1 MDKKLTIKESFNLGK
16 GWNLMIFAILAMLVT
31 NAGVNDGLNIA
42 LPEIAKGAG
51 LDYELCLS
59 MGTVAGFV
67 GVAMMLVIAKFR
79 DRFGGRKVSAA
90 LFIIFGFTF
99 YFLFLRASNIVMY
112 AISQC
117 IMVSC
122 GQGCFYLCTGPMQSD
137 WFPKKRGVVN
147 GISTI
152 GANIGTAILAP
163 IMTTL
168 LTMAEYKTTKRDI
181 ALIGT
186 VLMLIGGLM
195 PQVLNSKLWMLYA
208 ASIVIGAGLSLVVV
222 VSSSLIS
229 DYFTGLEKSRVMG
242 FQSIFVSIG
251 GTIIAKG
258 SGLFTAMAGW
268 KRGYLVFLIC
278 IPILLIVALTVPKGE
293 VVAKEEKASGGISG
307 SMIYFGALCL
317 ITGVFVATFNTNIAM
332 YIDRKGIG
340 DASTAGT
347 VASIMQVIGILGG
360 LVLGNTVKLFKRFTI
375 GAAIL
380 MMAVGTAMVGFS
392 TNLPVICVGAAV
404 VGFGF
409 AIRNPG
415 AVTFA
420 ANMVPAA
427 QASLAIAI
435 VSATYNVGN
444 FISAYVVNPL
454 ANMLGNDISNRFIL
468 SAVAL
473 AVIGIVACVK
483 APTTDAQKRLDSAHI
498 TCNKN
503 AIPNDPRSPFLTSGV
518 RLGTPAVT
526 TRGMKE
532 EDMEVI
538 AEAISL
544 VIKDEANVEKA
555 KTLVAGLTEKYPLI

>member
-1 MDKKLTIKESFNLGK
+1 METTKNKKL
-16 GWNLMIFAILAMLVT
+16 
-31 NAGVNDGLNIA
+31 IA
-42 LPEIAKGAG
+42 AG
-51 LDYELCLS
+51 L
-59 MGTVAGFV
+59 
-67 GVAMMLVIAKFR
+67 LVMSLTMACN
-79 DRFGGRKVSAA
+79 SA
-90 LFIIFGFTF
+90 
-99 YFLFLRASNIVMY
+99 
-112 AISQC
+112 
-117 IMVSC
+117 
-122 GQGCFYLCTGPMQSD
+122 
-137 WFPKKRGVVN
+137 
-147 GISTI
+147 
-152 GANIGTAILAP
+152 LAP
-163 IMTTL
+163 ILAEVGKFFPDASDSAIQIVLTLINLTTL
-168 LTMAEYKTTKRDI
+168 PMMLIEPAFESKITKRDI

-195 PQVLNSKLWMLYA
+195 PQVLNSQLWMLYA

-229 DYFTGLEKSRVMG
+229 DYFTGIEKSRVMG

-258 SGLFTAMAGW
+258 SGMFTAMAGW

-278 IPILLIVALTVPKGE
+278 VPIILIVALTVPKGT
-293 VVAKEEKASGGISG
+293 VVQKKESGEKAGISG

-317 ITGVFVATFNTNIAM
+317 ITGIFVATFNTNIAM

-375 GAAIL
+375 GASIL
-380 MMAVGTAMVGFS
+380 MMAAGTAMVGFS
-392 TNLPVICVGAAV
+392 TSLPVICIGAAV

-444 FISAYVVNPL
+444 FVSAYVVNPV
-454 ANMLGNDISNRFIL
+454 ANMLGDDIANRFIV

-473 AVIGIVACVK
+473 VVIGIVALVK
-483 APTTDAQKRLDSAHI
+483 APTTDAQALDSQ
-498 TCNKN
+498 
-503 AIPNDPRSPFLTSGV
+503 G
-518 RLGTPAVT
+518 
-526 TRGMKE
+526 
-532 EDMEVI
+532 
-538 AEAISL
+538 
-544 VIKDEANVEKA
+544 
-555 KTLVAGLTEKYPLI
+555 

>member
-1 MDKKLTIKESFNLGK
+1 MTAI
-16 GWNLMIFAILAMLVT
+16 ITPTILA
-31 NAGVNDGLNIA
+31 I
-42 LPEIAKGAG
+42 
-51 LDYELCLS
+51 
-59 MGTVAGFV
+59 
-67 GVAMMLVIAKFR
+67 VILIVRPKVITR
-79 DRFGGRKVSAA
+79 IPKLRTTGSVSPKVSPK
-90 LFIIFGFTF
+90 F
-99 YFLFLRASNIVMY
+99 
-112 AISQC
+112 SQ
-117 IMVSC
+117 VSH
-122 GQGCFYLCTGPMQSD
+122 
-137 WFPKKRGVVN
+137 
-147 GISTI
+147 GISEARFPIKPPSTI
-152 GANIGTAILAP
+152 PVSKNSSRIQ
-163 IMTTL
+163 
-168 LTMAEYKTTKRDI
+168 KFF
-181 ALIGT
+181 AL
-186 VLMLIGGLM
+186 
-195 PQVLNSKLWMLYA
+195 
-208 ASIVIGAGLSLVVV
+208 
-222 VSSSLIS
+222 LIS
-229 DYFTGLEKSRVMG
+229 VCSLPC
-242 FQSIFVSIG
+242 IPVSNDFHLWGI
-251 GTIIAKG
+251 T
-258 SGLFTAMAGW
+258 
-268 KRGYLVFLIC
+268 
-278 IPILLIVALTVPKGE
+278 PILLIVALTVPKGE

-483 APTTDAQKRLDSAHI
+483 APTTDAQALDSQ
-498 TCNKN
+498 
-503 AIPNDPRSPFLTSGV
+503 G
-518 RLGTPAVT
+518 
-526 TRGMKE
+526 
-532 EDMEVI
+532 
-538 AEAISL
+538 
-544 VIKDEANVEKA
+544 
-555 KTLVAGLTEKYPLI
+555 